1 MCEKST
7 KNLMLK
13 KMLYDQRK
21 KHADE
26 ISRYQKLLQEHDT
39 ITEKQNRT
47 NNRAI
52 KFIMSINI
60 MILVLLLIATIVA

>member
-7 KNLMLK
+7 KNHMLK

-26 ISRYQKLLQEHDT
+26 ISRYQKLLQQYDT
-39 ITEKQNRT
+39 VTEKQNRT

-52 KFIMSINI
+52 RFIMSINI
-60 MILVLLLIATIVA
+60 IILGLLLIATIMA